1 MFSRFGPLSTGSL
14 PKCKISISTGS
25 QWKTVWVKTPGLL
38 FSVFRYT
45 QDHIYS
51 SLSLISFSY
60 FLFISLFIF
69 HYFSI
74 SISLCLC
81 LSLYPALFSLSL
93 ACLYLCLSPRLY
105 DGLSLSFYIF
115 LSFSPPLPLY
125 VLTYLSF
132 ILILSLTL
140 PLSPRLS
147 LCVSVSHSLPVAF

>member
-1 MFSRFGPLSTGSL
+1 MFSRFGPLSNGSF
-14 PKCKISISTGS
+14 PKCKIFISTGS
-25 QWKTVWVKTPGLL
+25 KWKTVREKTPGLL

-74 SISLCLC
+74 AISLCLC

-93 ACLYLCLSPRLY
+93 TCLYLCLSPGLY
-105 DGLSLSFYIF
+105 DDLSLSFYLF
-115 LSFSPPLPLY
+115 QSFSPPLSLY
-125 VLTYLSF
+125 VLISLSF
-132 ILILSLTL
+132 SFFL
-140 PLSPRLS
+140 
-147 LCVSVSHSLPVAF
+147 